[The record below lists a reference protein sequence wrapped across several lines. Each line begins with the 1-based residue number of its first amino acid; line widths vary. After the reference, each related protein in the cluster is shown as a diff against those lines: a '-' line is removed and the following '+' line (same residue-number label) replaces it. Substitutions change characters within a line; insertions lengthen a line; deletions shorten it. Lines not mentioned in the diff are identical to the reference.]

1 MEWYIQIHTAEAKI
15 DGKKAQL
22 AITQVY
28 SIFTNTYSN
37 EIRNDNYNA

>member
-22 AITQVY
+22 AITIMP
-28 SIFTNTYSN
+28 SA
-37 EIRNDNYNA
+37 D